1 MLKKKNR
8 FVFILLLLICSSTL
22 SFGQRAPAKIDFGS
36 IEGSVFRHKY
46 FGLEITIP
54 QKWHVVENE
63 DVKRAMALA
72 KQSVVDK
79 NKQLEPGLDA
89 SLLDTLNLLTVF
101 KYPPSTTGISNAA
114 FACVAEKKVQ
124 SLTGKDYL
132 MSMKSLM
139 QQANLPF
146 KFERE
151 VYSQLIGGKEFA
163 VLPVRGTSQQ
173 GVSFNQNYYA
183 IIMKG
188 YALGFIITYHNDED
202 LKLLEVMIKS
212 VKFRG

>member
-1 MLKKKNR
+1 MLKKNSR
-8 FVFILLLLICSSTL
+8 LIFILLLLLCSSAFT
-22 SFGQRAPAKIDFGS
+22 FGQTNTAKIDFGS
-36 IEGSVFRHKY
+36 IENSVYRHKY
-46 FGLEITIP
+46 FGLKVTIP

-63 DVKRAMALA
+63 DMKRAVALL

-79 NKQLEPGLDA
+79 NKQLEQGLDA
-89 SLLDTLNLLTVF
+89 SLLNTIGLLTVF
-101 KYPPSTTGISNAA
+101 KYPPNSGVASNPA
-114 FACVAEKKVQ
+114 FACLAEKNVP

-151 VYSQLIGGKEFA
+151 VYSQVIGGKEFA
-163 VLPVRGTSQQ
+163 VLPVQGTSQQ
-173 GVSFNQNYYA
+173 GLLVNQNYYA
-183 IIMKG
+183 IIVKG
-188 YALGFIITYHNDED
+188 YALAFIITYHNAED
-202 LKLLEVMIKS
+202 LKLLEGMLKS